1 VIVVMR
7 AGAPAEAIDGVVRH
21 VEEMGYR
28 AHLSRGEERTI
39 IGVIGDERPV
49 DPEQFEVLDGVERV
63 VRILQ
68 PYKLASRD
76 FKKDRTIV
84 DVNGV
89 KFGGNAVAI
98 IAGPCSIE
106 SREQLR
112 ETAQAVKE
120 GGAHALRG
128 GAFKPRSSPYSF
140 QGLGEEGL
148 ELLREV
154 GEEVGLPVV
163 TEVMA
168 PGDVESVARCASML
182 QIGTRN
188 MANYALLHEVGRSRK
203 PVLLKRGMSSTI
215 QELLMAA
222 EYILSNRNY
231 DLVLCERGIR
241 TFENATRFT
250 LDINAI
256 GVLAELTHLPVLVD
270 PSHATGKA
278 SLVASAS
285 RAAIAAGADGLI
297 VEVHPHPE
305 RALSDGAQSLRPEQF
320 SQMMREVRDIAH
332 AVGRSMQ
339 GENPASAP

>member
-1 VIVVMR
+1 MR
-7 AGAPAEAIDGVVRH
+7 AGASPESIDAVLKR
-21 VEEMGYR
+21 VEELGFR

-39 IGVIGDERPV
+39 VGVIGDERPI
-49 DPEQFEVLDGVERV
+49 DPEQFESLDSVERV

-76 FKKDRTIV
+76 FRRERTIV
-84 DVNGV
+84 N
-89 KFGGNAVAI
+89 FGNIQIGGPGIVI
-98 IAGPCSIE
+98 IAGPCSVE
-106 SREQLR
+106 SRSQLL
-112 ETAQAVKE
+112 ETAHAVKE
-120 GGAHALRG
+120 AGAHALRG

-140 QGLGEEGL
+140 QGLGLEGL
-148 ELLREV
+148 ELLAEAS
-154 GEEVGLPVV
+154 EITGLPVI
-163 TEVMA
+163 TEVVS
-168 PGDVESVARCASML
+168 PTDVPTVGKYSAMF

-188 MANYALLHEVGRSRK
+188 MANYALLHEVGRSGR
-203 PVLLKRGMSSTI
+203 PAMLKRGMSSTI

-241 TFENATRFT
+241 TFETATRFT
-250 LDINAI
+250 MDINA
-256 GVLAELTHLPVLVD
+256 VPLLNELTHLPVVVD

-278 SLVASAS
+278 SLVAAGS

-320 SQMMREVRDIAH
+320 ASLVRECRDIARAMGRGLYG
-332 AVGRSMQ
+332 AVS
-339 GENPASAP
+339 

>member
-7 AGAPAEAIDGVVRH
+7 AGAAGEAVDAVVRH

-28 AHLSRGEERTI
+28 AHLSRGDERTI
-39 IGVIGDERPV
+39 IGVIGDERPI
-49 DPEQFEVLDGVERV
+49 DPEHFEVLEGVERV

-76 FKKDRTIV
+76 FKAERTVV
-84 DVNGV
+84 DVDGV
-89 KFGGNAVAI
+89 RFGGKAVTV

-112 ETAQAVKE
+112 ETAHAVKE
-120 GGAHALRG
+120 AGAHALRG

-140 QGLGEEGL
+140 QGLGEAGL
-148 ELLREV
+148 DLLKEV

-168 PGDVESVARCASML
+168 PGDVEAVSRRASML

-188 MANYALLHEVGRSRK
+188 MANYALLHEVGRSGK

-222 EYILSNRNY
+222 EYVLSNRNY

-250 LDINAI
+250 LDINAV

-285 RAAIAAGADGLI
+285 RAAVAAGADGLI

-305 RALSDGAQSLRPEQF
+305 KALSDGAQSLRPEQF
-320 SQMMREVRDIAH
+320 SQLMRELRDVAR
-332 AVGRSMQ
+332 AVGRSMD
-339 GENPASAP
+339 GESV